1 MVRKTFILTSIFN
14 KVTTIRPSYNLLRT
28 MATNKQDDVIFETI
42 NNVGVMTLNRP
53 KALNSLNLSMV
64 DKILPTFETIN
75 NVGVMTLNRPKAL
88 NSLNLSM
95 GRAKKHFVPVEMKE
109 YTMNGLIGTY
119 KIPYVALIDGIVM
132 GGGVGI
138 SIHGSY
144 RVCTERTLYA
154 MPETAIGLFPDV
166 GGSYVLPRMQGK
178 LGIFL
183 ALTGTRLKGS
193 DVLKA
198 GVATHYIESK
208 DIKNLEQSL
217 LTCKDDKC
225 IKETLDRVCVQNIK
239 EFSLQPYLETINKC
253 FAGNTMEEI
262 MSLLEKDGSDFAK
275 NTIKTLSHMSPTS
288 MKVSLKLLQMGSKK
302 NSLLD
307 CLEVEYRVAVACL
320 ANHDF
325 IEGVQALLIRKDK
338 NPKWNPPT
346 LKDVSDS
353 HVDSFFANL
362 PENEE
367 LRHKL

>member
-1 MVRKTFILTSIFN
+1 
-14 KVTTIRPSYNLLRT
+14 

-64 DKILPTFETIN
+64 DKILPT
-75 NVGVMTLNRPKAL
+75 LNEWQNQKSFVLVKGAGEKAFCAGGDVRAL
-88 NSLNLSM
+88 VEASLRGESL
-95 GRAKKHFVPVEMKE
+95 GRIFFRKE

-325 IEGVQALLIRKDK
+325 IEGKCLYDYGKKV
-338 NPKWNPPT
+338 
-346 LKDVSDS
+346 
-353 HVDSFFANL
+353 
-362 PENEE
+362 
-367 LRHKL
+367 